1 MFKFIFIV
9 VVTLV
14 IINFTSDIKVQG
26 SLYKSEDNVFS
37 IQFPKAEWRKEPI
50 FYMHCQPEKDQLNQP
65 ADSRRKLPTVMKN
78 LNTLRVS
85 SQIALI
91 W

>member
-14 IINFTSDIKVQG
+14 IINFTSDIKIQG

-50 FYMHCQPEKDQLNQP
+50 FYMHCQPEKGSTESTCGFNKEATDG
-65 ADSRRKLPTVMKN
+65 DEKLEHF
-78 LNTLRVS
+78 
-85 SQIALI
+85 QGF
-91 W
+91 

>member
-37 IQFPKAEWRKEPI
+37 IQFPKA
-50 FYMHCQPEKDQLNQP
+50 
-65 ADSRRKLPTVMKN
+65 
-78 LNTLRVS
+78 
-85 SQIALI
+85 
-91 W
+91 